1 MNERIKKLRKTLNL
15 TQQEFADR
23 ISISRG
29 AVATYE
35 VGRNEPIDAVIASIC
50 REFNVSETWLR
61 TGKGEMFAPE
71 TAFDLGG
78 YARQHGM
85 TDLETEILK
94 AYFDLDPGIREML
107 LQHFKERM
115 VKSDKDGLA
124 RAQTDMSGQ
133 ERTRKDKIIYI
144 FPAYFTPMSA
154 GTGTE
159 AGNNE
164 PEDLELTK
172 RPPRGT
178 SYVAPVTGNSMEPT
192 YYDGDK
198 LFVRT
203 CEKIEVGQIGVFYM
217 DGQQWVKELGDGI
230 LISHNPKYDPIPMTD
245 DIRCQGLV
253 LGICDKSY
261 FE

>member
-85 TDLETEILK
+85 TDLETDILK
-94 AYFDLDPGIREML
+94 AYLDLDVDMRDKL
-107 LQHFKERM
+107 LQHFKTWFAKKTALDAGGQQRVKLGNM
-115 VKSDKDGLA
+115 V
-124 RAQTDMSGQ
+124 
-133 ERTRKDKIIYI
+133 YI
-144 FPAYFTPMSA
+144 TKWYSSPMSA

-159 AGNNE
+159 AGNDE
-164 PEDLELTK
+164 PEELELCK

-178 SYVAPVTGNSMEPT
+178 SYVAPVTGDSMEPT
-192 YYDGDK
+192 YCDGDK
-198 LFVRT
+198 LFIRT
-203 CEKIEVGQIGVFYM
+203 CEEIEVGQIGVFFM
-217 DGQQWVKELGDGI
+217 DGQQWVKELGDGV
-230 LISHNPKYDPIPMTD
+230 LISHNPDYPPRPMTED
-245 DIRCQGLV
+245 VRCQGLV
-253 LGICDKSY
+253 LGVCDESY
-261 FE
+261 FL